1 MFSGIVERTVALLE
15 RRDGRFRFDRT
26 GWDISIAPGSS
37 IAFNGVCLTAVEIS
51 DEVVGVDVVPETLR
65 RTNLGALE
73 PGAPVNVERS
83 VTLGTLLD
91 GGLVLGHVDGVAT
104 VTDVDD
110 EGIVVRYA
118 DRFDPLVVEKG
129 TIVLN
134 GVALTVAELAPASAR
149 VALIPETRRR
159 TNLGTIGV
167 GAAINVEFDVIGK
180 YVARL
185 QGVQVD
191 HEAEDG

>member
-15 RRDGRFRFDRT
+15 RRDGRLLFDRSD
-26 GWDISIAPGSS
+26 WDVAIAPGSS
-37 IAFNGVCLTAVEIS
+37 IAFNGACLTAVEIS

-73 PGAPVNVERS
+73 PGVLVNVERS
-83 VTLGTLLD
+83 VTLQTLLD
-91 GGLVLGHVDGVAT
+91 GGLVLGHVDAVAT

-110 EGIVVRYA
+110 EGIVVHYPE
-118 DRFDPLVVEKG
+118 RFEPLVVEKG

-159 TNLGTIGV
+159 TNLGTCEV
-167 GAAINVEFDVIGK
+167 GAVLNVEFDVIGK

-185 QGVQVD
+185 QGVRLGR
-191 HEAEDG
+191 EAEDA